1 MVSSTIFNRAEGT
14 KVLKMEHFELIRRM
28 VEVEGLSRREVARR
42 LGHSRKTIEKA
53 LQNAAPLPYTLSQPR
68 RRPKLQSF
76 TGLIQAWLKSD
87 ETAPRKQRH
96 TATRIYERLR
106 DEHEFVGS
114 RRAVSDLVRDLRAQ
128 HNPVDVFCPIEHP
141 VGGEIQ
147 IDWGEAT
154 AIFNSQPTKV
164 MIFCARLAYSK
175 ATFVRAY
182 HRDDLVS
189 FLDAHVW
196 MLEQLGGVP
205 KCLAYDNLKSAVIK
219 VYPGHNRDL
228 NRRFA
233 EMRSHYLFE
242 TRFCNVASGNEK
254 GHVENSVKR
263 MQRSFMTP
271 VPQVASID
279 ELNEH
284 LTACCRRDLNRIDAA
299 TGRSY
304 GEMYLQEKA
313 TFRPLPQVPFSA
325 STSQPCRVD
334 RRSTVPSERS
344 RYSVPISFACKPVVV
359 RSFVD
364 RIEVIHQDQI
374 VARHKRA
381 EPGEWL
387 LELEHYLPLLDRKPG
402 LLSSGKPFRESQW
415 NANQQLFRRELEFR
429 LGSDGTRQFIN
440 VVLLAKQYA
449 WKDVCKAIDACVA
462 YRAFDEQAVRLE
474 LQRQTDK
481 QSTQLPLPGL
491 DLDHRPELRQT
502 SNGCRDL
509 NCYDQLM
516 LRHINGDELI
526 DDAFES
532 VIERAG
538 NSQSSMAAVGS

>member
-1 MVSSTIFNRAEGT
+1 
-14 KVLKMEHFELIRRM
+14 
-28 VEVEGLSRREVARR
+28 
-42 LGHSRKTIEKA
+42 
-53 LQNAAPLPYTLSQPR
+53 
-68 RRPKLQSF
+68 
-76 TGLIQAWLKSD
+76 
-87 ETAPRKQRH
+87 
-96 TATRIYERLR
+96 
-106 DEHEFVGS
+106 
-114 RRAVSDLVRDLRAQ
+114 
-128 HNPVDVFCPIEHP
+128 
-141 VGGEIQ
+141 
-147 IDWGEAT
+147 
-154 AIFNSQPTKV
+154 
-164 MIFCARLAYSK
+164 
-175 ATFVRAY
+175 
-182 HRDDLVS
+182 
-189 FLDAHVW
+189 

-205 KCLAYDNLKSAVIK
+205 RCLAYDNLKSAVIK

-233 EMRSHYLFE
+233 ELRSHYLFE

-271 VPQVASID
+271 VPQVANID

-284 LTACCRRDLNRIDAA
+284 LTACGRRDLNRSDAA

-304 GEMYLQEKA
+304 GELYLQEKA
-313 TFRPLPQVPFSA
+313 TFRPLPQVAFSA
-325 STSQPCRVD
+325 STSQACRVD
-334 RRSTVPSERS
+334 RRSTVPSDRS

-374 VARHKRA
+374 VARHQRV

-387 LELEHYLPLLDRKPG
+387 LELEHYLPLLDRKPV
-402 LLSSGKPFRESQW
+402 LLGSGKPFRESQW
-415 NANQQLFRRELEFR
+415 SANQQLFRRELEYR

-449 WKDVCKAIDACVA
+449 WKDVCKAIGACVA

-481 QSTQLPLPGL
+481 QSSQLPLPGL
-491 DLDHRPELRQT
+491 DLDHRPDLRQT

-509 NCYDQLM
+509 NCYDLLM
-516 LRHINGDELI
+516 LHHINGDELI
-526 DDAFES
+526 DDALEHS
-532 VIERAG
+532 TACQD
-538 NSQSSMAAVGS
+538 NSQTSMAVVGS